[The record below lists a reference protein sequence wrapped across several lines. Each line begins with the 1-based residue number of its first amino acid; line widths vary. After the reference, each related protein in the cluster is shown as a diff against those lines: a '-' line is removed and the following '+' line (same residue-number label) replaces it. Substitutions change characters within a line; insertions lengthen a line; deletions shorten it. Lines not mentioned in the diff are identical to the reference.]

1 MLQVHGSIHHEGKNS
16 TRGVEK
22 AVSNSAQYRE
32 WLSYLVSG
40 MARAV
45 TMMLY
50 GGLIGRSLE
59 YGYCDVECG
68 YVIGRKF

>member
-1 MLQVHGSIHHEGKNS
+1 MVRFT
-16 TRGVEK
+16 TRAKTPQGGVEK

-45 TMMLY
+45 TQLMKPNIPLTPKM
-50 GGLIGRSLE
+50 
-59 YGYCDVECG
+59 DVTTNQFQ
-68 YVIGRKF
+68 ISSF